1 MVMGGGMEE
10 LRRLWEK
17 VEDLRESERRTLSG
31 EVPCSGPNRLDRA
44 LQVTNMVRYSW
55 DP

>member
-31 EVPCSGPNRLDRA
+31 EVPCSGPSRPNSA
-44 LQVTNMVRYSW
+44 LHMFDMVEDS
-55 DP
+55 